1 MSPFIENLIYGSIY
15 SWDKAK
21 LMILSCQTLF
31 SFLPKPMKSS
41 AMFLLPGLVSASFIF
56 LLNHQGM

>member
-15 SWDKAK
+15 YWDEAK

-31 SFLPKPMKSS
+31 SFFPIPMKSS
-41 AMFLLPGLVSASFIF
+41 AVFLLLAWSVLPLFF
-56 LLNHQGM
+56 F